1 MYIMTILPVDTDVLE
16 DVCRNIAQNNYGFIY
31 VTEQKNDIKTG
42 YESADLGLVNARSLS
57 LSDIRET
64 LSNMGSDE
72 FTSIEKLR
80 DGVYYVD
87 PFGVQGNME
96 ITRELTNLFGQRL
109 VVTSETLRARFSLA
123 IDDMG
128 FFAGELEERN
138 YLRRITAGK
147 RDYYTI
153 GPQLKEHADDVGL
166 DARLVREASNGKIA
180 HSDLERV
187 IDVDATADVIRYLD
201 REGYIVD
208 LDGEYLVEEAI
219 DEYGRYLA
227 GEINEAIAEEFEA
240 SSYVLQVGEFE
251 QVVENEI
258 ESQFDVLSTA
268 RSVRRELLAA
278 VRENLTDQ
286 IGLEVGREM
295 IEVTESFDS
304 VVDDHCRRILTDQK
318 AEHDQLPG
326 TLPEWVDLAEDAFEE
341 LQVSTA
347 TDVNEY
353 VRNAVRDRYRTLV
366 NNEEFGGMAA

>member
-1 MYIMTILPVDTDVLE
+1 MTILPVDTDVLE

>member
-227 GEINEAIAEEFEA
+227 GEINEAIAVEFEA

>member
-1 MYIMTILPVDTDVLE
+1 MTILPVDTDVLE

-31 VTEQKNDIKTG
+31 VSEQKSEIKSG
-42 YESADLGLVNARSLS
+42 YESENIGLINAKSLS
-57 LSDIRET
+57 LSDIREA
-64 LSNMGSDE
+64 LSEMSSDE

-87 PFGVQGNME
+87 PFGVQGNMK
-96 ITRELTNLFGQRL
+96 ITQELTNLFGQRL
-109 VVTSETLRARFSLA
+109 VVTGETLRSRFSLA
-123 IDDMG
+123 IDDME
-128 FFAGELEERN
+128 FFTDELADRN

-153 GPQLKEHADDVGL
+153 GPKLKEHANDVGL

-208 LDGEYLVEEAI
+208 LDGEYLVQEAI

-227 GEINEAIAEEFEA
+227 SEIDETIAEEFEA
-240 SSYVLQVGEFE
+240 SSYLLRVGEFE

-258 ESQFDVLSTA
+258 ENQFDVLSAA
-268 RSVRRELLAA
+268 RSVRGKLLTA
-278 VRENLTDQ
+278 VRESIIERLG
-286 IGLEVGREM
+286 IEVGREM
-295 IEVTESFDS
+295 VQITESFDS
-304 VVDDHCRRILTDQK
+304 VVNDHARRILTEQK
-318 AEHDQLPG
+318 AEHDQPPG
-326 TLPEWVDLAEDAFEE
+326 TLPEWVEQAEDAFDE
-341 LQVSTA
+341 LQVSTT

-353 VRNAVRDRYRTLV
+353 VRDAVRERYRMLV
-366 NNEEFGGMAA
+366 NDEEFGGMAA